1 MTTIYMVRNAQ
12 LEDEQ
17 DLSSQ
22 LSQKGKLEASKI
34 ASFFEGKKIDVCY
47 LSAEKSSATTLDS
60 MLNNKNIQTYVTQE
74 FNERKIGPRVANLV
88 SFTKRQWS
96 DSHYKLAGGE
106 SLSETCERVI
116 DGLDAVVTNEENKTC
131 VIGTHS
137 MVMGLTIQFFDET
150 FSIDE
155 YVRTM
160 ELSPWIVKMD
170 FEGKT
175 LVNLEEIHCA

>member
-17 DLSSQ
+17 DSSSE
-22 LSQKGKLEASKI
+22 LSQKGKLEVSQI
-34 ASFFEGKKIDVCY
+34 ASFFDGKKIDVCY
-47 LSAEKSSATTLDS
+47 LSTEKSSATTLSS
-60 MLNNKNIQTYVTQE
+60 MLDNRNIQSYVTQE

-96 DSHYKLAGGE
+96 DSNYKLTGGE

-137 MVMGLTIQFFDET
+137 MVIGLIIQFFDET

-155 YVRTM
+155 YFRTM